1 VSRRVAILQSNYV
14 PWKGYFDLIGSV
26 DEFVL
31 YDDVQYTKN
40 DWRNRNRIKTAQGVQ
55 WLTIPVRIGGRF
67 GQRVRDAEIAETGWG
82 RKHWRTLS
90 QSYARAPHF
99 ERAREAFEDLYMN
112 TSETSLSLV
121 NRQLLE
127 RACTLLDIQTRISW
141 SHEYSTSEGRIE
153 RLVDLCRQLGADEYL
168 TGPAAR
174 SYLDVEAFEREG
186 IRVIWMDYANYPEYP
201 QLFPPFVHEVS
212 ILDLLFNAGPDATRY
227 LKPVG
232 RETAKETR
240 DGRA

>member
-1 VSRRVAILQSNYV
+1 VRRRAAILQSNYV

-67 GQRVRDAEIAETGWG
+67 GQRVLDAEIADPGWG
-82 RKHWRTLS
+82 VRHWRTLT

-99 ERAREAFEDLYMN
+99 DRVRDAFEDLYLGAA
-112 TSETSLSLV
+112 EPSLSRV
-121 NRQLLE
+121 NRRFLE
-127 RACTLLDIQTRISW
+127 RACELLGIRTRITW
-141 SHEYSTSEGRIE
+141 SDEYVTPPGRIE
-153 RLVDLCRQLGADEYL
+153 RLIDLCRQLGAGEYL
-168 TGPAAR
+168 SGPAAR
-174 SYLDVEAFEREG
+174 DYLDPAAFARAG
-186 IRVIWMDYANYPEYP
+186 IEVIWMDYSGYPEYP

-212 ILDLLFNAGPDATRY
+212 ILDLLFNTGPDAARY
-227 LKPVG
+227 LKPVPRSAAG
-232 RETAKETR
+232 RTP
-240 DGRA
+240 DGAV